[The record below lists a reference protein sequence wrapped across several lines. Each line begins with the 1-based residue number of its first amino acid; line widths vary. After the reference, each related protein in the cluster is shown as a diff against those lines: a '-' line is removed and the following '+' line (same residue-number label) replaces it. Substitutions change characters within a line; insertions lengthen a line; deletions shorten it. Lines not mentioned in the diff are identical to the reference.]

1 MINMQNNM
9 KMVLMINGVNDKLHD
24 FNHYS
29 TIHPQTHTPCNT
41 TPPGLN
47 SKLIIVNPVPI
58 KSLTHLTKISQL
70 SSNAVHLQLT

>member
-9 KMVLMINGVNDKLHD
+9 KMVLMINCMILITTVPSIPRPIPLA
-24 FNHYS
+24 
-29 TIHPQTHTPCNT
+29 TP
-41 TPPGLN
+41 PHPGLN

-70 SSNAVHLQLT
+70 SSNAVHLQLP